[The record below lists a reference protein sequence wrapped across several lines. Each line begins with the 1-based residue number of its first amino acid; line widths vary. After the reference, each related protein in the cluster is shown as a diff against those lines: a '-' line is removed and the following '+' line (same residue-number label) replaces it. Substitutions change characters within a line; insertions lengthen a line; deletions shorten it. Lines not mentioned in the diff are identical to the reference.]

1 MLFNTV
7 GKNLNQIKT
16 IDRLTL
22 LSMLQNPKHVMY
34 FDTKELLHNLNSV
47 FNPPIVFRENDS
59 YLVYLSLD
67 KECQEIKEEV
77 LVITMLLYQTMQ
89 HDRNEIESA
98 SFEIQ
103 SESNAKRVRIGR
115 RLKKMIDQL
124 PIQ

>member
-59 YLVYLSLD
+59 YLVYHSLD